1 MANTIK
7 TKRFIAP
14 TEGTISFHRI
24 TSVEVYCD
32 GQEAGTY
39 EVDPNA
45 DVPDTWREVQL
56 ATKDASVILDTSSFV
71 VELVNLTD
79 NTVITLD
86 SVCIMPNP
94 GHMMPATG
102 TTDAT
107 SVMFNV
113 AIPPSCWGDT
123 VYVRAVPYRWGPT
136 PFGMTSSMTR
146 SDISLSTLYKQMPT
160 DLLSL
165 SRLYNHTAFYDTLD
179 NWRLNDLIMYMGSDT
194 VRQCTP
200 VVFGG
205 IFLPD
210 TLMPIFESYLAG
222 RGFSNSYC
230 ACLEEYRNDSLL
242 IGLTLDPPVTSFGKG
257 APFSSTSSQRSASN
271 LPELVIPNCI
281 ITDIAAFTVKG
292 PKASATISL
301 YDLQGRFIGKVWEGA
316 TPTSGTLRVPAGLKG
331 AHILT
336 LQTAEYN
343 VAQGVRVQ
351 ME

>member
-7 TKRFIAP
+7 TKRIIAP

-200 VVFGG
+200 VVFWRH
-205 IFLPD
+205 LPSRYVD
-210 TLMPIFESYLAG
+210 ADFRIILG
-222 RGFSNSYC
+222 RQG
-230 ACLEEYRNDSLL
+230 LL
-242 IGLTLDPPVTSFGKG
+242 QQLLRLFRRI
-257 APFSSTSSQRSASN
+257 SQRLTFDWPNVRPTGYIIRKGCSIQQY
-271 LPELVIPNCI
+271 VISEEC
-281 ITDIAAFTVKG
+281 K
-292 PKASATISL
+292 
-301 YDLQGRFIGKVWEGA
+301 Q
-316 TPTSGTLRVPAGLKG
+316 PA
-331 AHILT
+331 
-336 LQTAEYN
+336 
-343 VAQGVRVQ
+343 
-351 ME
+351 